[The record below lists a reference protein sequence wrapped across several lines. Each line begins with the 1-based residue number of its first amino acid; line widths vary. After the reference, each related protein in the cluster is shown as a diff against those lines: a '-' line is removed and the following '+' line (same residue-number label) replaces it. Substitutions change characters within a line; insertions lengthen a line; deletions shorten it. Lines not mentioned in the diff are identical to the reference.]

1 MKNNKTK
8 SVIAAFVLIVM
19 TLSLTLTGCG
29 APTNLEKYVKQNEEL
44 AKELESYCSPG
55 MTVEIEDNTL
65 TYTYKYEQ
73 EFIDDTVK
81 LLSKELK
88 NTLKMIS
95 PTYVAVKERLV
106 KETGF
111 EDIVLV
117 ITYTD
122 AKGTVLRSQEY

>member
-1 MKNNKTK
+1 MRKNKTK
-8 SVIAAFVLIVM
+8 GLIAAVLVLLM
-19 TLSLTLTGCG
+19 AFSLTLTGCG
-29 APTNLEKYVKQNEEL
+29 EPTNLEQYVDKNDEL
-44 AKELESYCSPG
+44 AKELESYCVPG
-55 MTVEIEDNTL
+55 MTVTIEDNTL

-73 EFIDDTVK
+73 EFIDETVK

-88 NTLKMIS
+88 DTLKMVS
-95 PTYVAVKERLV
+95 PTYVAVKDKLV

>member
-1 MKNNKTK
+1 MKRK
-8 SVIAAFVLIVM
+8 SLIITVLLLLM
-19 TLSLTLTGCG
+19 TFTLTLTGCG
-29 APTNLEKYVKQNEEL
+29 EPTNLEQYVKQNDEL

-55 MTVEIEDNTL
+55 MTVTIEDNTL
-65 TYTYKYEQ
+65 TYTYAYEQ
-73 EFIDDTVK
+73 EFVDDTVK

-95 PTYVAVKERLV
+95 PTYVDVKERLV

-122 AKGTVLRSQEY
+122 AKGTILRSQEY

>member
-1 MKNNKTK
+1 MKNHK
-8 SVIAAFVLIVM
+8 SKVLIVALLMLIM
-19 TLSLTLTGCG
+19 TFTMTGCG
-29 APTNLEKYVKQNEEL
+29 EPTNLEQYVKQNDEL

-55 MTVEIEDNTL
+55 MTVTIEDNTL
-65 TYTYKYEQ
+65 TYTYAYEQ

-88 NTLKMIS
+88 NTLKIIS